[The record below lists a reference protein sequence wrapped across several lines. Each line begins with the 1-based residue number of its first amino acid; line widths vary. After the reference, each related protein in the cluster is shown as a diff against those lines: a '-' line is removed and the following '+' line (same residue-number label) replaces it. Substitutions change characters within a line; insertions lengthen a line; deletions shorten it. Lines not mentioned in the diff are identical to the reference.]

1 MKKIILCLL
10 TILLL
15 VGCTKNKNEENNKVN
30 ITSDELEKTVLNEG
44 ISIKIDKFYYT
55 DGYTTINLLITNN
68 NDYDVYIG
76 KYEVL
81 VYDKNH
87 NLLGIF
93 TPIFDDN
100 LESKTETNQ
109 MFSMEGDLSEAF
121 SIEYKFNELRKV

>member
-30 ITSDELEKTVLNEG
+30 ITSNELEKTVLNEG

-76 KYEVL
+76 TYEVL
-81 VYDKNH
+81 VYDKDN

-93 TPIFDDN
+93 NPVFNDN

-121 SIEYKFNELRKV
+121 SIEYKFNELRKA